1 MAEPLFLT
9 VDEAAARIAVHPET
23 IRRAIRRG
31 ELACYRRPGCTRIAP
46 EHLQAYMDVAFCPA
60 RGSASFTSNGT
71 ATAGPLSGGK
81 ATTVADFR
89 LRQRLKAALDRPDR
103 TGA

>member
-1 MAEPLFLT
+1 MTEPLFLT
-9 VDEAAARIAVHPET
+9 VDEAAARIRVHPET

-46 EHLQAYMDVAFCPA
+46 EHLQAYMDAALCPA
-60 RGSASFTSNGT
+60 RGSTGLTSNGA
-71 ATAGPLSGGK
+71 ATAGPSSGTQS
-81 ATTVADFR
+81 ATVADFR

-103 TGA
+103 TGT